1 MLVNQ
6 KEQRQFSSVSAVDV
20 VDGTGTPVMYMMA
33 NYDGKQL
40 TFSENIQ
47 DYELYKANKKE
58 VEADQAEFKKYVM
71 KQVG

>member
-6 KEQRQFSSVSAVDV
+6 KETRQFTGVSAVDIR
-20 VDGTGTPVMYMMA
+20 DGNGTPVMYMNA
-33 NYDGKQL
+33 SYDGKQL

-47 DYELYKANKKE
+47 DYELYKSHKEE
-58 VEADQAEFKKYVM
+58 VEADHEAFKSNVI